1 MKKYILTLILALA
14 SLGLYAQTNR
24 NKTII
29 NAALHGWE
37 YEIKAG
43 VNLGGTAPLPFPE
56 EIRSIDGY
64 NPTLSITIEGN
75 MTKWLDTKK
84 KWGIIKR
91 LKEEKKLQNI
101 NTRQSPVYIPMP
113 GYYGKPEV
121 EDNVK

>member
-1 MKKYILTLILALA
+1 MKKYTLTLILALV

-75 MTKWLDTKK
+75 MTKWLDSKK
-84 KWGIIKR
+84 KWGRSLDCVWKIKACVPKQ
-91 LKEEKKLQNI
+91 L
-101 NTRQSPVYIPMP
+101 
-113 GYYGKPEV
+113 
-121 EDNVK
+121 